1 MMAMIL
7 FIFIINRSQHSKEQ
21 AKSFKKQKI
30 IFYYYYFFYYNK
42 KKEEGMMK
50 KRRNLSFHSI
60 PFHSIPFHSIHNNNN
75 SRLSIFCLVI
85 RYLLKVSSDLNQKFI
100 YLSRS

>member
-1 MMAMIL
+1 MAMIL

-30 IFYYYYFFYYNK
+30 IFYYYFFYYNK
-42 KKEEGMMK
+42 KKEEGMMKK

-85 RYLLKVSSDLNQKFI
+85 RYLLKVSSDLYQKFI